1 MACTLRNKCAKNLS
15 KRTMLLQLIIK
26 NVVTCFFL
34 EHSVY
39 TDLPVNQCYN
49 IQKSKYTGQYNTIAS
64 SIIDIHA
71 ISLKRKLQKQEA

>member
-1 MACTLRNKCAKNLS
+1 MF
-15 KRTMLLQLIIK
+15 
-26 NVVTCFFL
+26 FFL

-49 IQKSKYTGQYNTIAS
+49 IQKSKYTGQYNTIDS
-64 SIIDIHA
+64 SISHLIKDIHA